1 MEQAYVQQLESSRIK
16 LTQLEQDLHH
26 ARAQGLL
33 LGGAGGPGGNISSG
47 AAMFDMEYARW
58 LDDDL
63 RHMSELRAG
72 LQHHLPDHDLKKI
85 VDGYVGH
92 YDEIFHLKGVAAKTD
107 VFHLITGMWTTPA
120 ERCFLWMGGFRP
132 SELIK
137 MLITQLDPLTE
148 QQVMGIYSLQHSSQ
162 QAEEALSQGLDQL
175 QQSLIDTVSGGGS
188 FNDGLHHMAVA
199 MGKLTNLEGFVR
211 QVIQS

>member
-1 MEQAYVQQLESSRIK
+1 
-16 LTQLEQDLHH
+16 
-26 ARAQGLL
+26 
-33 LGGAGGPGGNISSG
+33 
-47 AAMFDMEYARW
+47 MFDMEYARW

-137 MLITQLDPLTE
+137 
-148 QQVMGIYSLQHSSQ
+148 V
-162 QAEEALSQGLDQL
+162 
-175 QQSLIDTVSGGGS
+175 
-188 FNDGLHHMAVA
+188 
-199 MGKLTNLEGFVR
+199 LTNLSFLVSSSMHVTLMMIREM
-211 QVIQS
+211 